1 MINIRGPLVRLLV
14 VSPFGSSLS
23 SDYDLDGS
31 HRRLILKTKGH
42 RLDEMDV
49 IFGVVQE
56 DKRRVYIAQHDADYV
71 FTERGV
77 PHRKPMVQRSVDFVL
92 TKYAD
97 RCMSWP
103 CSRRDPVM
111 MHSQLRVRPSDC
123 CVSSLVYSH
132 SPCDLFAYCSVRP
145 RRGRLTPPVEVMSQ
159 ARLMTSLIC
168 ARVGRRVSL
177 TD

>member
-56 DKRRVYIAQHDADYV
+56 DKRRVDIAQ
-71 FTERGV
+71 
-77 PHRKPMVQRSVDFVL
+77 QRSA
-92 TKYAD
+92 YI
-97 RCMSWP
+97 M
-103 CSRRDPVM
+103 
-111 MHSQLRVRPSDC
+111 
-123 CVSSLVYSH
+123 SSLSA
-132 SPCDLFAYCSVRP
+132 AYRIRFLAALIYDALRAASM
-145 RRGRLTPPVEVMSQ
+145 GRSADQKVE
-159 ARLMTSLIC
+159 
-168 ARVGRRVSL
+168 
-177 TD
+177 

>member
-1 MINIRGPLVRLLV
+1 MINIRGLLVRLLV

-56 DKRRVYIAQHDADYV
+56 DKRRVDIAQHDADYV

-92 TKYAD
+92 TK
-97 RCMSWP
+97 WP
-103 CSRRDPVM
+103 CSRRDPGM

-123 CVSSLVYSH
+123 CVSSLVYSYF
-132 SPCDLFAYCSVRP
+132 PCDLFAYCSVRP
-145 RRGRLTPPVEVMSQ
+145 RPPPRSKSCPNQ
-159 ARLMTSLIC
+159 
-168 ARVGRRVSL
+168 G
-177 TD
+177 

>member
-1 MINIRGPLVRLLV
+1 MINICGLTVRLLILL
-14 VSPFGSSLS
+14 PFGFLLGP
-23 SDYDLDGS
+23 DYDLDGS
-31 HRRLILKTKGH
+31 HRRLIPKTKGR
-42 RLDEMDV
+42 RLDETDV
-49 IFGVVQE
+49 IFGAVQE
-56 DKRRVYIAQHDADYV
+56 DKRRVDIAQHDADYV

-103 CSRRDPVM
+103 CSRRDPGM

-123 CVSSLVYSH
+123 CVSSLVYSY

-145 RRGRLTPPVEVMSQ
+145 RRGRLTPP
-159 ARLMTSLIC
+159 
-168 ARVGRRVSL
+168 GRSHVPSKVNDEPHLRESRSSRIL
-177 TD
+177 D